1 MSNISGN
8 VKTLKIEYSSEDLQ
22 NITDAL
28 GEIRS
33 LAMRA
38 RMATE
43 KESRLC
49 LKDIIFQTNYITN
62 QLLNG
67 DIMDKVELSR

>member
-1 MSNISGN
+1 MSSISGN
-8 VKTLKIEYSSEDLQ
+8 VKTRKIEYSSEDFQ
-22 NITDAL
+22 NIEDAL
-28 GEIRS
+28 NKIRA

-43 KESRLC
+43 KEARLC

-67 DIMDKVELSR
+67 EIMDAVELSR

>member
-1 MSNISGN
+1 MSNQ
-8 VKTLKIEYSSEDLQ
+8 TRKIEYGSEDFQ
-22 NITDAL
+22 KIEDAL
-28 GEIRS
+28 GEIRA

-38 RMATE
+38 RMGTE
-43 KESRLC
+43 KESHRC

-67 DIMDKVELSR
+67 VIMDEVELSR